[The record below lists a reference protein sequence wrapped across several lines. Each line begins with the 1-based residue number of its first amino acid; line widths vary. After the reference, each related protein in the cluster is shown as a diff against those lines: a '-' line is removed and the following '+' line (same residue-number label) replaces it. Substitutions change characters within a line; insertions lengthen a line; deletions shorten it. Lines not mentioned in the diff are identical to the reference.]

1 MILCCGE
8 ALIDMIPSQHEPTFI
23 PLAGDAV
30 FNTATGIGRQGVDVG
45 LVSGV
50 SKDLF
55 GEILV
60 NTLKDST
67 VNTLYLCRADRPT
80 TLAFVTFLDGE
91 ANYAFY
97 DENTAAQMLFP
108 DDMAHTFSNDIE
120 ALFLQ
125 DISLMV
131 GPCAAADIA
140 FLNKK
145 KGSRLI
151 MADPNI
157 RPAFISDEMRYRA
170 RVSEVFA
177 NCDIFKISIEDLD
190 WISPKNKP
198 RDKKALDIL
207 KQGLELLCLTLGAK
221 GVKVYDING
230 PRFNCSVP
238 QITVEDTV
246 GAGKAFNAG
255 LLVSLKL
262 LNVLFHSAVL
272 ALSQNVLKNA
282 VRFAIAFAS
291 DNATLQG
298 SDPAW
303 NFIAP

>member
-1 MILCCGE
+1 MICHTQFR
-8 ALIDMIPSQHEPTFI
+8 I
-23 PLAGDAV
+23 
-30 FNTATGIGRQGVDVG
+30 
-45 LVSGV
+45 
-50 SKDLF
+50 
-55 GEILV
+55 
-60 NTLKDST
+60 TLKR
-67 VNTLYLCRADRPT
+67 C
-80 TLAFVTFLDGE
+80 FLGR
-91 ANYAFY
+91 
-97 DENTAAQMLFP
+97 
-108 DDMAHTFSNDIE
+108 
-120 ALFLQ
+120 
-125 DISLMV
+125 ISLAV
-131 GPCAAADIA
+131 EPCAEAYVA
-140 FLNKK
+140 FLNEN

-151 MADPNI
+151 MADSYI
-157 RPAFISDEMRYRA
+157 RPSFNTGKTRYRA
-170 RVSEVFA
+170 RMSAVFA

-207 KQGLELLCLTLGAK
+207 KQGPELLCLTLGAK
-221 GVKVYDING
+221 GVKVYDKNG
-230 PRFNCSVP
+230 PRFTCSVP

-291 DNATLQG
+291 DNANLQG